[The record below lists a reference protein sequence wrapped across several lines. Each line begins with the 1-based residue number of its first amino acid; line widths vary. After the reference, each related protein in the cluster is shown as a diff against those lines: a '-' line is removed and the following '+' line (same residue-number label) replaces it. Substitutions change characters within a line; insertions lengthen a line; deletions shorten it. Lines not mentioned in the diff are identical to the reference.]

1 MKSRYEIF
9 NADCL
14 EQIKK
19 IKDNS
24 VDLVLID
31 PPYNIDKASWD
42 TWQSVDDYVDFMSKV
57 FTESERVLKNTG
69 SFYFFHNDFLQI
81 VELQKRIEKTE
92 FIFKALIT
100 IKKKEGSFAIKKYGS
115 QNHFRSYVHN
125 CEYLL
130 YYNKFTEGDDKERG
144 RHYLMPYIQR
154 MTKLLRKG
162 ELKLEDINRAVGKVG
177 IASHWF
183 LNKDGKQP
191 QPRVICEADYLKLQ
205 KCFPNIFNQSY
216 RHIIG
221 ATSIGSLPRT
231 VFNAG
236 EGIETIWEY
245 HFNKDHRTGHPTQ
258 KPVLLLEDIIK
269 RSSNP
274 DGIVLDMFMGSGSTG
289 VACANMNRKFIGI
302 EKDKKYFKIAKERI
316 ESSML
321 PVKKVA

>member
-1 MKSRYEIF
+1 MKERYSLF

-14 EQIKK
+14 EHIQT

-42 TWQSVDDYVDFMSKV
+42 TWKSVDDYADFMTKV

-69 SFYFFHNDFLQI
+69 SFYFFQNDFIQI
-81 VELQKRIEKTE
+81 VELQKRIEKTG

-115 QNHFRSYVHN
+115 QNHFRNYVNN

-130 YYNKFTEGDDKERG
+130 YYTKFTEGDDKERG
-144 RHYLMPYIQR
+144 RHYLMPYIER
-154 MTKLLRKG
+154 MTKSLRKG
-162 ELKLEDINRAVGKVG
+162 ELKLDDINRAVGKVG

-183 LNKDGKQP
+183 LNKNGKQP
-191 QPRVICEADYLKLQ
+191 QPRVICEPDYLKLQ
-205 KCFPNIFNQSY
+205 KCFPDIFNQSY
-216 RHIIG
+216 KDIIG
-221 ATSIGSLPRT
+221 ATSICSLPRT
-231 VFNAG
+231 VFNAR
-236 EGIETIWEY
+236 EGVETVWEY
-245 HFNKDHRTGHPTQ
+245 QFNKEIKTGHPTQ
-258 KPVLLLEDIIK
+258 KPILLLEDIIK

-289 VACANMNRKFIGI
+289 VACANTNRRFIGI

-316 ESSML
+316 EEQL
-321 PVKKVA
+321 KKVG